1 MGLNALAQ
9 RRPEMPNIG
18 FSELLIVFAIA
29 LLIFGNKLPSIG
41 KSLGEGIRNFKKGLD
56 SGDDEATDKP
66 AQSTHQNPVTNQQH
80 MNAAHMQ
87 PGSLHGAQAQNQE
100 SVDYVDVEHRD
111 SGK

>member
-1 MGLNALAQ
+1 
-9 RRPEMPNIG
+9 MPNIG

-29 LLIFGNKLPSIG
+29 LLIFGNKLPTIG

-56 SGDDEATDKP
+56 SGDDEASDKP
-66 AQSTHQNPVTNQQH
+66 AQSAHQGAAPSQQH
-80 MNAAHMQ
+80 MSAAQMQ
-87 PGSLHGAQAQNQE
+87 PGSLQGAQAQKQE